1 MNTIEITGNLGADPE
16 LRVTDNGP
24 VASFSLANTP
34 RLRDG
39 SQGNTTWVTIQVW
52 DDLANIVAE
61 SLKKGSFVSVSGRLV
76 QQSWTDKETGAK
88 RTRHVIRAA
97 SVWKP
102 LTERR
107 KSESVTD
114 EQDPLFYA

>member
-1 MNTIEITGNLGADPE
+1 MNSIEISGNLGADPE
-16 LRVTDNGP
+16 LKMTANGP

-39 SQGNTTWVTIQVW
+39 SKGNTTWITVQAW
-52 DDLANIVAE
+52 DELAGLVAN
-61 SLKKGSFVSVSGRLV
+61 SLKKGSFVSISGRLV
-76 QQSWTDKETGAK
+76 QQSWNDETGAK

-102 LTERR
+102 LTDSKRI
-107 KSESVTD
+107 VG
-114 EQDPLFYA
+114 QDPLFN